1 MELKSSNKVDVN
13 RWELEIA
20 ISPEQFEKEVEKVYN
35 KQKGKISVPGFRK
48 GKAPRAFIEKYYG
61 SGVFY
66 QDAVNAIYPYAIDEA
81 AKEAKIE
88 LVDDHIDFDIVKMS
102 KEDGLIFKVKVT
114 VMPEISVEN
123 YKGIEVKKAESVKVT
138 EEDILNELKKIQ
150 DKNARLITVDEGKAE
165 MGDVVN
171 IDFIGSVDGVEFEG
185 GSAEDIS
192 LTLGSKQFIEGFEEQ
207 VVGHEIGDKF
217 EIKAKFPENYH
228 VVNLAGK
235 EAIFKTKLNSIQKK
249 DLPNID
255 DEFIKDISE
264 FDTLDEYKADL
275 TKKILEVKQNNA
287 KNKVENEMVDKFV
300 GLVKGDIPDAL
311 IKSKIKELIRDFE
324 YRLQSQGINPKDY
337 MKFTK
342 ADENSLDAM
351 FRPQAE
357 IQVKFDLGI
366 RKVAELENIEVTAED
381 VEKEYE
387 KVAEQYKMKV
397 EQIKKFVPENDI
409 KKDISRFKALEIL
422 RANRIEK

>member
-66 QDAVNAIYPYAIDEA
+66 QDALNAIYPYAIDEA

-150 DKNARLITVDEGKAE
+150 DKNARLVTVDEGKAE

-171 IDFIGSVDGVEFEG
+171 IDFIGSVDGTKFEG
-185 GSAEDIS
+185 GSAEGIS

-207 VVGHEIGDKF
+207 VVGHEIGDEF
-217 EIKAKFPENYH
+217 EIKATFPKNYH
-228 VVNLAGK
+228 VVDLAGK
-235 EAIFKTKLNSIQKK
+235 EAIFKTKLNKIQKK
-249 DLPNID
+249 ELPQID
-255 DEFIKDISE
+255 DEFIRDISE
-264 FDTLDEYKADL
+264 FDTLDEYKVDL
-275 TKKILEVKQNNA
+275 EKKSWKQN
-287 KNKVENEMVDKFV
+287 KIMQK
-300 GLVKGDIPDAL
+300 
-311 IKSKIKELIRDFE
+311 IKSK
-324 YRLQSQGINPKDY
+324 
-337 MKFTK
+337 TK
-342 ADENSLDAM
+342 W
-351 FRPQAE
+351 
-357 IQVKFDLGI
+357 
-366 RKVAELENIEVTAED
+366 
-381 VEKEYE
+381 
-387 KVAEQYKMKV
+387 
-397 EQIKKFVPENDI
+397 
-409 KKDISRFKALEIL
+409 
-422 RANRIEK
+422 

>member
-150 DKNARLITVDEGKAE
+150 DKNARLVTVDEGKAE

-207 VVGHEIGDKF
+207 VVGHEIGDEF
-217 EIKAKFPENYH
+217 EIKATFPKNYH
-228 VVNLAGK
+228 VVDLAGK
-235 EAIFKTKLNSIQKK
+235 EAIFKTKLNNIQKK

-264 FDTLDEYKADL
+264 FDTLDEYKVDL
-275 TKKILEVKQNNA
+275 EKKILEAKQNNA
-287 KNKVENEMVDKFV
+287 KNKIENEMVDKFV

-366 RKVAELENIEVTAED
+366 KKVAELENIEVTAEEI
-381 VEKEYE
+381 EKEYE

>member
-66 QDAVNAIYPYAIDEA
+66 QDALNAIYPYAIDEA

-138 EEDILNELKKIQ
+138 EEDILSELKKIQ
-150 DKNARLITVDEGKAE
+150 DKNARLVTVDEGKAE

-171 IDFIGSVDGVEFEG
+171 IDFIGSVDGTKFEG
-185 GSAEDIS
+185 GSAEGIS

-207 VVGHEIGDKF
+207 VVGHEIGDEF
-217 EIKAKFPENYH
+217 EIKATFPKNYH
-228 VVNLAGK
+228 VVDLAGK
-235 EAIFKTKLNSIQKK
+235 EAIFKTKLNNIQKK

-275 TKKILEVKQNNA
+275 TKKILEAKQNNA
-287 KNKVENEMVDKFV
+287 KNKIENEMVDKFV

-357 IQVKFDLGI
+357 AQVKFDLGI
-366 RKVAELENIEVTAED
+366 KKVAELENIEVTAED

>member
-66 QDAVNAIYPYAIDEA
+66 QDALNAIYPYAIDEA
-81 AKEAKIE
+81 AKEANIE

-102 KEDGLIFKVKVT
+102 KEEGLIFKVKVT

-123 YKGIEVKKAESVKVT
+123 YKGIEVKKVEDVKVT
-138 EEDILNELKKIQ
+138 EEDISNELKKIQ

-337 MKFTK
+337 MKFTRS
-342 ADENSLDAM
+342 DENSLDSM

-357 IQVKFDLGI
+357 TQVKFDLGI
-366 RKVAELENIEVTAED
+366 KKVAELENIKVTAE
-381 VEKEYE
+381 EIENEYE

-397 EQIKKFVPENDI
+397 EQIKKFVPESDI
-409 KKDISRFKALEIL
+409 KKDISRFKALDIL

>member
-150 DKNARLITVDEGKAE
+150 DKNARLVTVDEGKAE

-207 VVGHEIGDKF
+207 VVGHEIGDEF
-217 EIKAKFPENYH
+217 EIKATFPKNYH
-228 VVNLAGK
+228 VVDLAGK
-235 EAIFKTKLNSIQKK
+235 EAIFKTKLNNIQKK

-264 FDTLDEYKADL
+264 FDTLDEYKVDL
-275 TKKILEVKQNNA
+275 EKKILEAKQNNA
-287 KNKVENEMVDKFV
+287 KNKIENEMVDKFV

-357 IQVKFDLGI
+357 AQVKFDLGI
-366 RKVAELENIEVTAED
+366 KKVAELENIEVTAED

>member
-150 DKNARLITVDEGKAE
+150 DKNARLVTVDEGKAE

-171 IDFIGSVDGVEFEG
+171 IDFIGSVDGTKFEG
-185 GSAEDIS
+185 GSAEGIS

-207 VVGHEIGDKF
+207 VVGHEIGDEF
-217 EIKAKFPENYH
+217 EM
-228 VVNLAGK
+228 
-235 EAIFKTKLNSIQKK
+235 
-249 DLPNID
+249 
-255 DEFIKDISE
+255 
-264 FDTLDEYKADL
+264 
-275 TKKILEVKQNNA
+275 QNDSN
-287 KNKVENEMVDKFV
+287 
-300 GLVKGDIPDAL
+300 
-311 IKSKIKELIRDFE
+311 
-324 YRLQSQGINPKDY
+324 
-337 MKFTK
+337 
-342 ADENSLDAM
+342 
-351 FRPQAE
+351 
-357 IQVKFDLGI
+357 
-366 RKVAELENIEVTAED
+366 
-381 VEKEYE
+381 EKEIDFSQF
-387 KVAEQYKMKV
+387 KPKTIKPLINLKFMK
-397 EQIKKFVPENDI
+397 
-409 KKDISRFKALEIL
+409 
-422 RANRIEK
+422 

>member
-150 DKNARLITVDEGKAE
+150 DKNARLVTVDEGKAE

-235 EAIFKTKLNSIQKK
+235 EAIFKTKLNNIQKK

-264 FDTLDEYKADL
+264 FDTLDEYKVDL
-275 TKKILEVKQNNA
+275 EKKILEVKQNNA

-357 IQVKFDLGI
+357 AQVKFDLGI
-366 RKVAELENIEVTAED
+366 KKVAELENIEVTADEI
-381 VEKEYE
+381 ENEYE

-397 EQIKKFVPENDI
+397 EQIKKFVPESDI
-409 KKDISRFKALEIL
+409 KKDILRFKALEIL

>member
-13 RWELEIA
+13 RWELKIA

-66 QDAVNAIYPYAIDEA
+66 QDALNAIYPYAIDEA
-81 AKEAKIE
+81 AKEANIE

-102 KEDGLIFKVKVT
+102 KEEGLIFKVKVT

-123 YKGIEVKKAESVKVT
+123 YKGIEVKKVEDVKVT
-138 EEDILNELKKIQ
+138 EEDISNELKKIQ
-150 DKNARLITVDEGKAE
+150 DKNARLITVDKGKAE

-337 MKFTK
+337 MKFTRF
-342 ADENSLDAM
+342 DENSLDSM

-357 IQVKFDLGI
+357 TQVKFDLGI
-366 RKVAELENIEVTAED
+366 KKVAELENIEVTAE
-381 VEKEYE
+381 EIENEYE

-397 EQIKKFVPENDI
+397 EQIKKFVPESDI
-409 KKDISRFKALEIL
+409 KKDISRFKALDIL

>member
-123 YKGIEVKKAESVKVT
+123 YKGIEVKKAAEIKVT

-185 GSAEDIS
+185 GSAEGIS

-207 VVGHEIGDKF
+207 VVGHEIGDEF
-217 EIKAKFPENYH
+217 EIKATFPKNYH
-228 VVNLAGK
+228 VVDLAGK
-235 EAIFKTKLNSIQKK
+235 EAIFKTKLNNIQKK

-264 FDTLDEYKADL
+264 FDTLDEYKVDL
-275 TKKILEVKQNNA
+275 EKKILEAKQNNA
-287 KNKVENEMVDKFV
+287 KNKIENEMVDKFV

-366 RKVAELENIEVTAED
+366 KKVAELENIEVTAEEI
-381 VEKEYE
+381 EKEYE